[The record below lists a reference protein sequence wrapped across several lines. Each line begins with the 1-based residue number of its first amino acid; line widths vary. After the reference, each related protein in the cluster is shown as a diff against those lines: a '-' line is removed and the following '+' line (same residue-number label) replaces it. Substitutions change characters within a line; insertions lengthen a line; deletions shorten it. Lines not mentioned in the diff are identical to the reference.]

1 MRTHAALQAAAAI
14 GVAVAALATQLQGQL
29 PSQGSAGCRL
39 RVRTANMPVPRDL
52 TRRTLK
58 VGETERE
65 LFVHIPDT
73 CRGKAAPVVFALH
86 GGSASSGLAMHLK
99 LELAPV
105 AVREGFVV
113 VCPSGTENCSREG
126 GRTCASGRRL
136 RRRRRPPEP
145 RIAAHVAVRQCQAN
159 AAQGGDRRAAPGRA
173 TVEEDDRR
181 RRIARRAGRGQLFES
196 ICVAGLTDIQGG
208 MNGVAIVDL
217 NKDGLLDIVATHSA
231 ARGTGGAWG
240 AGEKLRVFINEGG
253 FRFRPHTIKLLGS
266 NRTGPRGARTHPGGA
281 SRSSTRLLAAS
292 TSSSSRVPTTGRS
305 PGGSRKAASRASAP
319 AEDAQ
324 RAGAAWAARAGA
336 ATASAGATQKPA
348 RQRQCVTLW
357 SVGNDRWATR
367 GSSGHG
373 RSEGDLRVGE
383 AGNDG
388 VPGRD
393 PEARRRRQEVARG

>member
-145 RIAAHVAVRQCQAN
+145 RIAAHEQYGSVKPTPHKEEIAEQRP
-159 AAQGGDRRAAPGRA
+159 GEPPLKKMTEGDASR
-173 TVEEDDRR
+173 D
-181 RRIARRAGRGQLFES
+181 
-196 ICVAGLTDIQGG
+196 
-208 MNGVAIVDL
+208 
-217 NKDGLLDIVATHSA
+217 
-231 ARGTGGAWG
+231 ARG
-240 AGEKLRVFINEGG
+240 
-253 FRFRPHTIKLLGS
+253 
-266 NRTGPRGARTHPGGA
+266 
-281 SRSSTRLLAAS
+281 AAS
-292 TSSSSRVPTTGRS
+292 S
-305 PGGSRKAASRASAP
+305 SRASAW
-319 AEDAQ
+319 
-324 RAGAAWAARAGA
+324 RVSRTSRGA
-336 ATASAGATQKPA
+336 
-348 RQRQCVTLW
+348 
-357 SVGNDRWATR
+357 
-367 GSSGHG
+367 
-373 RSEGDLRVGE
+373 
-383 AGNDG
+383 
-388 VPGRD
+388 
-393 PEARRRRQEVARG
+393 